1 MEEIVKIDNQLTST
15 EDNMEVLYG
24 KVLNIDSSTPTVDFK
39 GILNQVCQY
48 TNILDVVKN
57 IKKGTEFV
65 VQIPTEFQA
74 GFESG
79 QYWIMENS
87 KTGTQW
93 PTLMQLG
100 EDGRNH
106 IVTPLAVKERE
117 FIQGNPAR
125 DIAENYHNMYMQQQM
140 TELLDVVENT
150 YKVVERI
157 EHGQMDDRIGRL
169 EAGRQGIILALA
181 QKDDA
186 SRIPNLSNAI
196 NNVNIAQG
204 QIAETFKRRVQE
216 FEALP
221 KSKISQFFIELAKTG
236 YFDKKADEYDEIQ
249 EYFSLYLEAT
259 KMLAGAY
266 AITGDT
272 ETAKKVFEL
281 AIGKIQDID
290 YSKLKTIEYM
300 YPIEEKLY
308 ENVTEYLE
316 TEQNICMEE
325 AKKYDCLSIKVT
337 REALLEVLD
346 DVREQEVSEEETQ

>member
-1 MEEIVKIDNQLTST
+1 MEEIVKIDNQLTSI
-15 EDNMEVLYG
+15 EDDTEVLYE
-24 KVLNIDSSTPTVDFK
+24 KVLSINSTTPNVDFK
-39 GILNQVCQY
+39 GIINQVCQY
-48 TNILDVVKN
+48 TNILDVVNN

-74 GFESG
+74 GFEAG

-87 KTGTQW
+87 KTGKQW

-106 IVTPLAVKERE
+106 IVTPLPVKERE

-150 YKVVERI
+150 YKVAERI
-157 EHGQMDDRIGRL
+157 EHGQMDDRIGML

-186 SRIPNLSNAI
+186 SRIQNLSNAI
-196 NNVNIAQG
+196 NNLNIAQS
-204 QIAETFKRRVQE
+204 QIAETFKRRVNE

-221 KSKISQFFIELAKTG
+221 KSKVSQFFIELAKTG
-236 YFDKKADEYDEIQ
+236 YFDKKADEYDESQ
-249 EYFSLYLEAT
+249 DYFSLYLDAT

-290 YSKLKTIEYM
+290 YSNLKTIEYM
-300 YPIEEKLY
+300 YPVEEKIY
-308 ENVTEYLE
+308 EKAMEYLE
-316 TEQNICMEE
+316 TEQNICLED
-325 AKKYDCLSIKVT
+325 AKIYDCLSIKVT
-337 REALLEVLD
+337 REEFLEVLN
-346 DVREQEVSEEETQ
+346 DVREQEISEEET

>member
-1 MEEIVKIDNQLTST
+1 MGEIVKIDNLLTSI
-15 EDNMEVLYG
+15 EDDTEVLYE
-24 KVLNIDSSTPTVDFK
+24 KVLSINSTTPNVDFK
-39 GILNQVCQY
+39 GIINQVCQY
-48 TNILDVVKN
+48 TNILDVVNN

-74 GFESG
+74 GFEAG

-87 KTGTQW
+87 KTGKQW

-125 DIAENYHNMYMQQQM
+125 DITENYHNMYMQQQM

-157 EHGQMDDRIGRL
+157 EHGQMDDRIGML

-186 SRIPNLSNAI
+186 SRIQNLSNAI

-204 QIAETFKRRVQE
+204 QIAETFKRRVHE
-216 FEALP
+216 FESLP
-221 KSKISQFFIELAKTG
+221 KSKVSQFFIELAKTG

-249 EYFSLYLEAT
+249 DYFSLYLDAT

-266 AITGDT
+266 TITGDT

-290 YSKLKTIEYM
+290 YSNLKTIEYM

-316 TEQNICMEE
+316 AEQYICLEE
-325 AKKYDCLSIKVT
+325 AKIYDCLSIKVT
-337 REALLEVLD
+337 REELLEVLN
-346 DVREQEVSEEETQ
+346 DVREQEISEEET

>member
-48 TNILDVVKN
+48 TNILDVVN
-57 IKKGTEFV
+57 NVKKGTEFV

-79 QYWIMENS
+79 KYWIMENS

-106 IVTPLAVKERE
+106 IVTPLAVKEKE

-140 TELLDVVENT
+140 TELLDAVENT
-150 YKVVERI
+150 YKVVKQI
-157 EHGQMDDRIGRL
+157 EHGQLDDRIGRL
-169 EAGRQGIILALA
+169 EAGRQEIILALV
-181 QKDDA
+181 QKDDN
-186 SRIPNLSNAI
+186 SRMLRLSDAI
-196 NNVNIAQG
+196 NNISIAQG
-204 QIAETFKRRVQE
+204 QIAETYKRRVHE

-221 KSKISQFFIELAKTG
+221 KSKVSQFFIEFAKTG
-236 YFDKKADEYDEIQ
+236 YFNRKADEYDEIQ
-249 EYFSLYLEAT
+249 DYFSLYLDAT
-259 KMLAGAY
+259 RMLAGAY

-281 AIGKIQDID
+281 AIGKIQEVD
-290 YSKLKTIEYM
+290 YSNLKTIEYM
-300 YPIEEKLY
+300 YPVEEKIY
-308 ENVTEYLE
+308 ENTTEYLK
-316 TEQNICMEE
+316 TEQTICLED
-325 AKKYDCLSIKVT
+325 AKVYDCLSVKVT
-337 REALLEVLD
+337 REELLEVLN

>member
-1 MEEIVKIDNQLTST
+1 MEEIIKIDNQLKST
-15 EDNMEVLYG
+15 EDDTEVLYG
-24 KVLNIDSSTPTVDFK
+24 KILNINSATPDVDFK

-48 TNILDVVKN
+48 TNILDVVNN

-74 GFESG
+74 GFEAG

-125 DIAENYHNMYMQQQM
+125 DIAENYQNMYMQQQM
-140 TELLDVVENT
+140 TELLDAVENT
-150 YKVVERI
+150 YKVVKQI

-169 EAGRQGIILALA
+169 EAGRQEMILALV
-181 QKDDA
+181 QKDDD
-186 SRIPNLSNAI
+186 SRMLRLSDAI
-196 NNVNIAQG
+196 NNISIAQG
-204 QIAETFKRRVQE
+204 QIAETFKRRVHG

-221 KSKISQFFIELAKTG
+221 KSKVSQFFIEFAKTG
-236 YFDKKADEYDEIQ
+236 YFDRKADEYDEIQ
-249 EYFSLYLEAT
+249 DYFSLYLDAT
-259 KMLAGAY
+259 RMLAGAY

-281 AIGKIQDID
+281 AIGKIQEVD
-290 YSKLKTIEYM
+290 YTNLKTIEHM
-300 YPIEEKLY
+300 YPVEEKIY
-308 ENVTEYLE
+308 ENATEYLE
-316 TEQNICMEE
+316 TEQNVCLED
-325 AKKYDCLSIKVT
+325 AKTYDCLSIKVT
-337 REALLEVLD
+337 REELLEVLS
-346 DVREQEVSEEETQ
+346 DVREQEISEEET